1 MNGLGINRF
10 ENLHFST
17 RESVF
22 ARRKNL
28 PTAKMS
34 TTVFLC
40 FIVLLMLPGIAES
53 ICCDDIKAQAESKY
67 NAYKTLCSTG
77 NNLPANCC
85 GNIATEVKKFRDSYK
100 ALCQL
105 SSKFVINNFC
115 SYVKSSVLCL
125 DGEKKTYT
133 NNYTKYALAIYKHL
147 QEIYKTPVIHAEH
160 LYKHIDIR
168 INT

>member
-85 GNIATEVKKFRDSYK
+85 SDIASEVKKFRDSYK

-105 SSKFVINNFC
+105 SSKFVINTFC
-115 SYVKSSVLCL
+115 SYMSNRPYCVHFIQR
-125 DGEKKTYT
+125 KKP
-133 NNYTKYALAIYKHL
+133 IYKQLHKTCTYYIQTSTRNL
-147 QEIYKTPVIHAEH
+147 QDTS
-160 LYKHIDIR
+160 
-168 INT
+168 NTCRTFI